1 MLKTGKC
8 VNVPAC
14 QKALKREIQEVDS
27 LNFKCPECGKDLIE
41 VAGTPTGGKDKKEEK
56 GPIGPGGTRGPKKKS
71 FMQKYG
77 AMIGLGA
84 GVLAIAG
91 GVVAFLGGNG
101 ETLPPPPPPVEKI
114 DVTDQV
120 SLKKGEAEQLTMT
133 VEPLGAEGTFVWK
146 SSNEQVAVVNN
157 QGQVTAVGKGEAQIT
172 VSLADNAAVSDVCAC
187 EVTEEPTATPPDNGG
202 GKTPPRDGH
211 GKVDLGYGIYVGDL
225 KNGKPHGHGT
235 ITYKT
240 ARKIVD
246 SKDFVAQPGDEFEG
260 DFRNGRISSL
270 GYWKHNG
277 NQTAVKP

>member
-8 VNVPAC
+8 VNVGKPC
-14 QKALKREIQEVDS
+14 SKALKREIQEADS
-27 LNFKCPECGKDLIE
+27 MNFVCSECGQKLVDA
-41 VAGTPTGGKDKKEEK
+41 VGQVNKDKKEDET
-56 GPIGPGGTRGPKKKS
+56 PINPHRSNKKT

-77 AMIGLGA
+77 PMMGLGA
-84 GVLAIAG
+84 GVLAVAG
-91 GVVAFLGGNG
+91 GVIAFLGGNG
-101 ETLPPPPPPVEKI
+101 ETLPPPPPPVPLVEKI
-114 DVTDQV
+114 DVTNQV
-120 SLKKGEAEQLTMT
+120 ALKKGEAEQLTMT
-133 VEPLGAEGTFVWK
+133 VAPQGAEGTFVWK
-146 SSNEQVAVVNN
+146 SSNEQVAIVDN
-157 QGQVTAVGKGEAQIT
+157 QGLVTAVGKGEAQIS
-172 VSLADNAAVSDVCAC
+172 VSLAENTSVSDVCAC
-187 EVTEEPTATPPDNGG
+187 EVTDEPAVTPPGG
-202 GKTPPRDGH
+202 GGTIDGH

-225 KNGKPHGHGT
+225 KNGKPHGHGV

>member
-187 EVTEEPTATPPDNGG
+187 EVTEEPTPTPP
-202 GKTPPRDGH
+202 GKPKFSW
-211 GKVDLGYGIYVGDL
+211 GKYEGEMR
-225 KNGKPHGHGT
+225 NGKPHGTGKFVFTQKHVINSHDRKKRMANPGEYVQGQFVNGEITIGKHFAADGT
-235 ITYKT
+235 LI
-240 ARKIVD
+240 
-246 SKDFVAQPGDEFEG
+246 Q
-260 DFRNGRISSL
+260 SL
-270 GYWKHNG
+270 NFGTG
-277 NQTAVKP
+277 L

>member
-8 VNVPAC
+8 VNVGKPC
-14 QKALKREIQEVDS
+14 SKALKREIQEADS
-27 LNFKCPECGKDLIE
+27 LNFKCKECGADLIE
-41 VAGTPTGGKDKKEEK
+41 VDGPPTDGKKKKE
-56 GPIGPGGTRGPKKKS
+56 GVDPIGPGGPRDPKKKS

-77 AMIGLGA
+77 VMIGLGA

-101 ETLPPPPPPVEKI
+101 KTLPPPPPPVEKI

-133 VEPLGAEGTFVWK
+133 VVPQEAEGTFVWK

-187 EVTEEPTATPPDNGG
+187 EVTEEPTATPPEPKFSW
-202 GKTPPRDGH
+202 GKYEGEM
-211 GKVDLGYGIYVGDL
+211 
-225 KNGKPHGHGT
+225 KNGKPHGTGKFVFTQKHVINSHDRKKRMANPGEYVQGQFVNGEITIGKHFAADGT
-235 ITYKT
+235 LI
-240 ARKIVD
+240 
-246 SKDFVAQPGDEFEG
+246 Q
-260 DFRNGRISSL
+260 SL
-270 GYWKHNG
+270 NFGTG
-277 NQTAVKP
+277 L

>member
-8 VNVPAC
+8 INVPAC
-14 QKALKREIQEVDS
+14 PKALKREIQEADS
-27 LNFKCPECGKDLIE
+27 LNFKCSHCGKDLIE
-41 VAGTPTGGKDKKEEK
+41 VDGSPTEKGKDEEK
-56 GPIGPGGTRGPKKKS
+56 GPKGPVSTRGPKKKT

-187 EVTEEPTATPPDNGG
+187 EVKDEPISTPP
-202 GKTPPRDGH
+202 GKGPVDGH

>member
-8 VNVPAC
+8 INVPAC
-14 QKALKREIQEVDS
+14 PKALKREIQEADS
-27 LNFKCPECGKDLIE
+27 LNFKCSHCGKDLIE
-41 VAGTPTGGKDKKEEK
+41 VDGSPTEKGKDEEK
-56 GPIGPGGTRGPKKKS
+56 GPKGPVSTRGPKKKT

-146 SSNEQVAVVNN
+146 SSNEQVAVVDN
-157 QGQVTAVGKGEAQIT
+157 QGQVTAVGKGKAQIT

-187 EVTEEPTATPPDNGG
+187 EVKDEPMTTKFSW
-202 GKTPPRDGH
+202 GKYEGEM
-211 GKVDLGYGIYVGDL
+211 
-225 KNGKPHGHGT
+225 KNGKPHGTGKFVFTQKHVINSHDRKKRMANPGEYVQGQFVNGEITIGKHFAADGT
-235 ITYKT
+235 LI
-240 ARKIVD
+240 
-246 SKDFVAQPGDEFEG
+246 Q
-260 DFRNGRISSL
+260 SL
-270 GYWKHNG
+270 NFGTG
-277 NQTAVKP
+277 L